1 MSTLHQDRG
10 RADADTA
17 KGELRKP
24 HDYSNQPGQGESA
37 ERREDAAEPDDR
49 GDRDET
55 NPTHVGV
62 SPREYAHSSG
72 DRNTMRGARDRHG
85 FEGGVQQ
92 DAVPDAPLDPAK
104 RPDAR
109 SRKRGGGPS
118 DADSGR
124 RS

>member
-24 HDYSNQPGQGESA
+24 HDYSNQPGQGESG
-37 ERREDAAEPDDR
+37 EYREDAVEPADRDR
-49 GDRDET
+49 GEAH
-55 NPTHVGV
+55 PAHVGV
-62 SPREYAHSSG
+62 SPREYPHGSG

-92 DAVPDAPLDPAK
+92 DAVPDAPLDPEK

>member
-24 HDYSNQPGQGESA
+24 HDYSNQPGQGGSE
-37 ERREDAAEPDDR
+37 EQREDAVEPADRDR
-49 GDRDET
+49 GEAHEG
-55 NPTHVGV
+55 HVGV
-62 SPREYAHSSG
+62 SPREHAHGSG
-72 DRNTMRGARDRHG
+72 DRNTMRGARDWHG

>member
-24 HDYSNQPGQGESA
+24 HDYSNQPGQGERQ
-37 ERREDAAEPDDR
+37 EAEPVDRDR
-49 GDRDET
+49 GEAH
-55 NPTHVGV
+55 PAHVGV
-62 SPREYAHSSG
+62 SPREYAHGSG

-92 DAVPDAPLDPAK
+92 DAVPDAPLDPEK

-109 SRKRGGGPS
+109 SRERGGGPS

>member
-10 RADADTA
+10 RADADTG

-24 HDYSNQPGQGESA
+24 QDYSNQPGQAPAGE
-37 ERREDAAEPDDR
+37 RTEDSDEAV
-49 GDRDET
+49 DRDRDGT
-55 NPTHVGV
+55 NPAHVGV

-85 FEGGVQQ
+85 FEGGVQR

-104 RPDAR
+104 RPDAG

-118 DADSGR
+118 GAGSGR